1 MRTRKTDGALEGHVD
16 VKHAY
21 QMAHNDVFL
30 LCGLIALET
39 MMHGRQAKK
48 AGLNFGHVGDLAAL
62 RRSLV
67 EVLAQFAQQ
76 DQAFV
81 WKRMA
86 HARRERKQTIRV
98 NRKDLAQ
105 ASARGKT

>member
-16 VKHAY
+16 VKYAY
-21 QMAHNDVFL
+21 ETAHNHVFL
-30 LCGLIALET
+30 LCGLIAQET
-39 MMHGRQAKK
+39 MMHGRRAKK
-48 AGLNFGHVGDLAAL
+48 SGLTFAHVGDLAAL

-86 HARRERKQTIRV
+86 HARRVRK
-98 NRKDLAQ
+98 
-105 ASARGKT
+105 